1 MTNKKK
7 NTGAP
12 KSIVPVDRIENSILL
27 IRGQKVMLDYDLADL
42 YGVPTKALKQ
52 AVRDDLISIIERN
65 SS

>member
-42 YGVPTKALKQ
+42 YSVPTRALKQ
-52 AVRDDLISIIERN
+52 AVRDDLIFIIERN

>member
-12 KSIVPVDRIENSILL
+12 KLIVPVDRIENSILL

-42 YGVPTKALKQ
+42 YSVPTRTLKQ
-52 AVRDDLISIIERN
+52 AVRDDLIFIIERN